1 MSLGLKKY
9 QLCVDGKR
17 VKASARGCG
26 VQKLVF
32 GCAFMGLLAV
42 TVPVNAGYISPGTIG
57 GVGCTNTVS
66 FVTYNDC
73 IALGGELK

>member
-1 MSLGLKKY
+1 MGLEVRKY
-9 QLCVDGKR
+9 QINVAGKQ

-26 VQKLVF
+26 VHKLVF